1 MQLDEQRAPQ
11 IEESV
16 PLGEGVRRDTMTIN
30 MGPQHP
36 STHGV
41 LRLVLTLDGETI
53 VKALPDIGYLHTGME
68 KTMES
73 KSYFKALVITDRMDY
88 LAPLCNNL
96 AYALAVE
103 KLLNLEVPER
113 AVYARV
119 ILAELQ
125 RIASHLVWLGSSA
138 LDLGAQSVFLYCF
151 RERELILDIF
161 ELCSGVRMMT
171 SYIMPGGLQADLPED
186 FDAQVR
192 AFLAIFPARLREYH
206 DLLTNNRLWI
216 DRTKGI
222 APLSAAD
229 AIKYGCS
236 GATVRGSGVAYDVR
250 KAFPYSGYERFD
262 FDIPVGSNGDVYDRY
277 LIRMMEMEQSLHIIQ
292 QALDGLPE
300 GPWQIGDH
308 KIVAPPK
315 WEVSSNMEALIHH
328 FKLYTE
334 GYRPPA
340 GEVWVR
346 TESPKGELGF
356 YMVSDGSAK
365 PYRMRV
371 RAPSFANLQALPRM
385 IEGMQFADV
394 VAAIGSIDI
403 VLGEVDR

>member
-1 MQLDEQRAPQ
+1 MQLEERRAPQ
-11 IEESV
+11 IDESE

-41 LRLVLTLDGETI
+41 LRLILTLDGETI
-53 VKALPDIGYLHTGME
+53 VRATPDIGYLHTGIE

-73 KSYFKALVITDRMDY
+73 KSYFKALVMTDRMDY

-96 AYALAVE
+96 AYSLAVE
-103 KLLNLEVPER
+103 QLLGIEVPER
-113 AVYARV
+113 AMVARV

-151 RERELILDIF
+151 REREIILDIF

-171 SYIMPGGLQADLPED
+171 SYIMPGGLQADLPAGFAERVRD
-186 FDAQVR
+186 F
-192 AFLAIFPARLREYH
+192 LGLFPRRLKEYH
-206 DLLTNNRLWI
+206 DLLTRNRLWV
-216 DRTKGI
+216 DRTRGVCK
-222 APLSAAD
+222 LSAED
-229 AIKYGCS
+229 AVAFGCS
-236 GATVRGSGVAYDVR
+236 GATLRGSGVAYDVR
-250 KAFPYSGYERFD
+250 KMFPYSGYERFE

-277 LIRMMEMEQSLHIIQ
+277 LCRMLEMDQSLRIIR
-292 QALDGLPE
+292 QALDNLPD
-300 GPWQIGDH
+300 GRWQVDDP
-308 KIVAPPK
+308 KIVAPQK
-315 WEVSSNMEALIHH
+315 YEISSNMEALIHH

-334 GYRPPA
+334 GYRVPKGA
-340 GEVWVR
+340 AYVR
-346 TESPKGELGF
+346 TESPKGELGM
-356 YMVSDGSAK
+356 YIVSDGSAR
-365 PYRMRV
+365 PYRVHV
-371 RAPSFANLQALPRM
+371 RAPSFANLQALPKM
-385 IEGMQFADV
+385 IEGALFADV